1 MEIQL
6 SSFLAT
12 FLFFL
17 FLLAKHYFNK
27 SRTDQKLPPGPWKL
41 PFIGN
46 LHQLVGSLP
55 HRSLKK
61 LSEKYGPLMQ
71 LQVGEL
77 KTIVVSSA
85 RIAEETLKTNGLV
98 FADRP
103 ELLLTKIMFYNSSD
117 LGSSPY
123 GEHWRQ
129 MRKLCIMELLS
140 TKKVQSFHNIMVEE
154 FSSLV
159 SIIQSSQGVPINLT
173 EKLLDAESTIIC
185 RAAVGRRYSDQK
197 ALITLARETSAFA
210 GIFNVGDIFP
220 SLKFIDSLFGSKRKL
235 VNLNKKVDVI
245 LENIIREHEGDRLS
259 ITRDQTG
266 DQPLEEDLLD
276 VFLRLKDSDE
286 FQVSITRENIK
297 ANLLE
302 LLLAGIETTSTAI
315 EWTMAAMMKHPR
327 VMEKAQR
334 EVRQAFKGN
343 KKFSNSHIENLSYLK
358 MVIKESFR
366 LYPPGPI
373 LGPRLSREK
382 CTIGGYNISANTIA
396 VVNAWAI
403 GRDPEYWENPEVFE
417 PERFSNI
424 STSYTGAY
432 FELIPFGAGRRICPG
447 ISFGVASIELGLA
460 YLLYHF
466 DWKLPDGIS
475 PEEFD
480 MTEKS
485 GATAG
490 RKHSLCLLPTS
501 YVPLDGSG

>member
-6 SSFLAT
+6 SYFLAT
-12 FLFFL
+12 FFFFL

-27 SRTDQKLPPGPWKL
+27 SRTDQKLPPGPRKL

-61 LSEKYGPLMQ
+61 LSEKYGPLMH
-71 LQVGEL
+71 LQIGEL

-85 RIAEETLKTNGLV
+85 RTAEETLKTNGLV

-103 ELLLTKIMFYNSSD
+103 ELLLTKIMFYNFSD

-140 TKKVQSFHNIMVEE
+140 PKKVQSFQNIMVEE
-154 FSSLV
+154 FSRLV
-159 SIIQSSQGVPINLT
+159 SSIQSSQGVPINLT
-173 EKLLDAESTIIC
+173 EKILEAESTIIC

-197 ALITLARETSAFA
+197 ALISLARETASFA

-220 SLKFIDSLFGSKRKL
+220 SLKFLDSLFGSKRKL
-235 VNLNKKVDVI
+235 VNMHKKVDFI
-245 LENIIREHEGDRLS
+245 LENIFREHEEDRLS
-259 ITRDQTG
+259 ITRGQTG

-286 FQVSITRENIK
+286 FQVSITKENIK
-297 ANLLE
+297 ANILE
-302 LLLAGIETTSTAI
+302 LLFAGIETSSTAI
-315 EWTMAAMMKHPR
+315 EWAMATMMKHPR

-343 KKFSNSHIENLSYLK
+343 KKISHSDIQNLSYLK
-358 MVIKESFR
+358 MVIKESLR
-366 LYPPGPI
+366 LYPPGPL
-373 LGPRLSREK
+373 LGPRLSRAK
-382 CTIGGYNISANTIA
+382 CTIDGYDIPANTIA
-396 VVNAWAI
+396 IINGWAI
-403 GRDPEYWENPEVFE
+403 GRDPEYWDNPEVFE
-417 PERFSNI
+417 PERFNNI
-424 STSYTGAY
+424 STTFTGAN
-432 FELIPFGAGRRICPG
+432 FELIPFGAGRRMCPG
-447 ISFGVASIELGLA
+447 ISFGLASIEQSLA

-466 DWKLPDGIS
+466 DWKLPGGIS

-480 MTEKS
+480 MTEKA
-485 GATAG
+485 GATSG
-490 RKHSLCLLPTS
+490 RKHGLCLIPTS
-501 YVPLDGSG
+501 YVPLDGSS